1 MYLVKNYS
9 QIIPPEVLIIL
20 QTFVLATSFQFSVII
35 AGNFY
40 CLNFKLQCHCNLMLY
55 RAWAACFTWL
65 GLIISFRLHKQKLKK
80 CPWDMLLPCCFEWV
94 IFLADKG
101 IIWAG
106 IIWEDKD
113 TFWADSGIIR
123 AAFIWAGIIEKIQV
137 FLSRYRYFLS
147 CFYLS
152 RYYW

>member
-1 MYLVKNYS
+1 MYLVKNHS

-20 QTFVLATSFQFSVII
+20 RTFVLATSFQFSVII